1 MPVSRAGPLLAK
13 TRLDEFRP
21 LGSLGEP
28 AYLAYPRLVAALEAL
43 GAEDCA
49 RYFAR
54 PEPDGRG
61 ETLSWH
67 APDDGPARLWTSLS
81 EEEQRET
88 APRLLA
94 IKEQLSQLCSVRE
107 AVAATDGI
115 ARLLRSAAVSP
126 GLEHLYVV
134 GERPVL
140 TAWGF
145 DREHGRFDTL
155 SFALPPAEPE
165 PRTPPTPVQAAAAP
179 WLWLWPWPSW
189 WWPALAL
196 PLLLLVLWFL
206 WALIPARE
214 LIATPD
220 PTSRPTTVAA
230 APEAT
235 EASPPR
241 EPMLVHPARPAPKPG
256 EQLVLP
262 ERGVEFLEGTW
273 RTDSGLVDRSDG
285 KPLVQTF
292 TFDRRGWGEVV
303 TRRSDGVTCRARARA
318 ERTADGGL
326 IIYGVELAACSNGD
340 SYVRFRLECA
350 PGVRGASEC
359 RGVNGDDGSRYGAVV
374 RRL

>member
-126 GLEHLYVV
+126 GPEHLYIV

-241 EPMLVHPARPAPKPG
+241 EPMLIHPARPAPKPG

-262 ERGVEFLEGTW
+262 
-273 RTDSGLVDRSDG
+273 
-285 KPLVQTF
+285 
-292 TFDRRGWGEVV
+292 
-303 TRRSDGVTCRARARA
+303 DGVTCRARARA

>member
-1 MPVSRAGPLLAK
+1 MPVSRTGPLLAQI
-13 TRLDEFRP
+13 RLDEFRP
-21 LGSLGEP
+21 LGTLGEP

-67 APDDGPARLWTSLS
+67 AMDDGPARPWTSLS
-81 EEEQRET
+81 EEEQRQA
-88 APRLLA
+88 APRMLA
-94 IKEQLSQLCSVRE
+94 IKERLSDLCSVRQ
-107 AVAATDGI
+107 AGAATDGL

-126 GLEHLYVV
+126 GLEHLYLV
-134 GERPVL
+134 GDRPVL
-140 TAWGF
+140 TGWGF
-145 DREHGRFDTL
+145 DRAHGRFDTL
-155 SFALPPAEPE
+155 SFALLPAELESLAAPI
-165 PRTPPTPVQAAAAP
+165 PVQAAAGARA
-179 WLWLWPWPSW
+179 WPSW
-189 WWPALAL
+189 WWLALAL
-196 PLLLLVLWFL
+196 PLLFLVVWFL
-206 WALIPARE
+206 WAWTPERE
-214 LIATPD
+214 LIAAPD
-220 PTSRPTTVAA
+220 PTSRPTTMAA
-230 APEAT
+230 VPPAGNAGPEQPT
-235 EASPPR
+235 PVP
-241 EPMLVHPARPAPKPG
+241 PARPAPKSG

-292 TFDRRGWGEVV
+292 TFDRSGWGEVV